1 MKSAFLIFMI
11 VVLVFTILLG
21 ILIWRQSFR
30 IEKRHLLPNSDRRN
44 TSSNLKQSDKCNYS
58 KIWKINQMNLIM
70 KLVNN
75 LVNNQ
80 VVLLLLSN

>member
-30 IEKRHLLPNSDRRN
+30 IEKKALIAKQRQEEYLQQLEAERQMQLQKNSEEQIDEQPGN
-44 TSSNLKQSDKCNYS
+44 
-58 KIWKINQMNLIM
+58 
-70 KLVNN
+70 
-75 LVNNQ
+75 
-80 VVLLLLSN
+80 

>member
-30 IEKRHLLPNSDRRN
+30 IEKKALIAKQRQEEYLQQLEAERQMQLQQ
-44 TSSNLKQSDKCNYS
+44 NLENQSDE
-58 KIWKINQMNLIM
+58 L
-70 KLVNN
+70 NN
-75 LVNNQ
+75 EIT
-80 VVLLLLSN
+80 